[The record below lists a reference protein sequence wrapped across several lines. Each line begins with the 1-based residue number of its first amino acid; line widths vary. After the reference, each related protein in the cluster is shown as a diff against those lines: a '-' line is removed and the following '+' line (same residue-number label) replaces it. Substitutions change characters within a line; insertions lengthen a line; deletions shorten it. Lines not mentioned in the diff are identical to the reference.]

1 MTVTHNR
8 VLPNAL
14 RIPALTKLANKR
26 IVLASASPRRLQI
39 LRQFGLDPEIIP
51 SNFGEN
57 FPHDEFS
64 NVYEYPVA
72 TATEKAVEV
81 YRRLVEQDPEDP
93 PSLVIA
99 ADTVVLTKVPEAG
112 LTIHD
117 SLLPDI
123 RPDILEKPHDKA
135 DNLRMLLELN
145 GGRCEVV
152 TGVSIVYPIL
162 TAPGYAIKSM
172 DDRCIV
178 HFHDSSISILEAYVD
193 SGEGIDRAGG
203 FALQERGAHLVSKVE
218 GDFYNAM
225 GFPGSGFF
233 RWIGTLID
241 EEDDFMDFDM

>member
-1 MTVTHNR
+1 MTVTHNS

-39 LRQFGLDPEIIP
+39 LRQFQGLDPEIVP
-51 SNFGEN
+51 SKFAEDL
-57 FPHDEFS
+57 PHDEFS

-81 YRRLVEQDPEDP
+81 YVRMVVSAETFQTTPFTRLTLEQNRKK
-93 PSLVIA
+93 
-99 ADTVVLTKVPEAG
+99 TLTTHQVW
-112 LTIHD
+112 L
-117 SLLPDI
+117 SQ
-123 RPDILEKPHDKA
+123 KPQDKG

-152 TGVSIVYPIL
+152 TGVSVVYPIL

-178 HFHDSSISILEAYVD
+178 HFHDSDISILEAYVD
-193 SGEGIDRAGG
+193 SEEGIDRAGG

-218 GDFYNAM
+218 GDFYNAV
-225 GFPGSGFF
+225 GFPGSAFF
-233 RWIGTLID
+233 KWIGILIN
-241 EEDDFMDFDM
+241 EEDDFMDFDI

>member
-8 VLPNAL
+8 VLLNAL
-14 RIPALTKLANKR
+14 RIPALTKLSNKR

-39 LRQFGLDPEIIP
+39 LNQFGLDPEIVP
-51 SNFGEN
+51 SKFEEN
-57 FPHDEFS
+57 LPHDEFS

-93 PSLVIA
+93 PSLVIG
-99 ADTVVLTKVPEAG
+99 ADTVVLTKIPEAG

-117 SLLPDI
+117 SLLPSV
-123 RPDILEKPHDKA
+123 RPEILEKPHDKA

-172 DDRCIV
+172 DDRCTV
-178 HFHDSSISILEAYVD
+178 HFHDSSISNLEAYVD
-193 SGEGIDRAGG
+193 SEEGIDRAGG

-225 GFPGSGFF
+225 GFPGSAFF
-233 RWIGTLID
+233 RWIGILVE
-241 EEDDFMDFDM
+241 EEDDFMDLDM

>member
-1 MTVTHNR
+1 MTVTHNS

-39 LRQFGLDPEIIP
+39 LRQFGLDPEIVP
-51 SNFGEN
+51 SKFAEDL
-57 FPHDEFS
+57 PHDEFS

-81 YRRLVEQDPEDP
+81 YVRMVEENADDP

-99 ADTVVLTKVPEAG
+99 ADTVVLTKVASAG
-112 LTIHD
+112 SNIHD

-123 RPDILEKPHDKA
+123 RPDILEKPQDKG

-152 TGVSIVYPIL
+152 TGVSVVYPIL

-178 HFHDSSISILEAYVD
+178 HFHDSDISILEAYVD
-193 SGEGIDRAGG
+193 SEEGIDRAGG

-218 GDFYNAM
+218 GDFYNAV
-225 GFPGSGFF
+225 GFPGSAFF
-233 RWIGTLID
+233 KWIGILIN
-241 EEDDFMDFDM
+241 EEDDFMDFDI